1 MEGDGDLGGRK
12 EREEMGGSI
21 RNWRRC
27 ERGTEGQEIK
37 QKYVAGGDKELGI
50 DTGGSQTPGKRESPR
65 TQWEQV

>member
-27 ERGTEGQEIK
+27 ERGTEGQKIK
-37 QKYVAGGDKELGI
+37 QKYVAGGM
-50 DTGGSQTPGKRESPR
+50 RN
-65 TQWEQV
+65 